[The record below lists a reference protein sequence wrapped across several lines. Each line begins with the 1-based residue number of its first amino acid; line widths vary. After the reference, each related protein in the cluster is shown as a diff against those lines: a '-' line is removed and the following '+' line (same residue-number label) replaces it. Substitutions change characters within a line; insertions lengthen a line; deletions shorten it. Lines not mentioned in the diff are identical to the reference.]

1 MDASDWDERY
11 REAGLL
17 WNAGP
22 NQWVEQ
28 YTAHLGPGHALDV
41 AAGEGRNAV
50 WLAERG
56 WRVTAVD
63 FSAVATR
70 KGRELAAARGGDAAA
85 LIDWEIADVVSY
97 SADRRYDLV
106 LVIYLHL
113 SEQQRRS
120 AFQHAAAALA
130 PGGTLLVV
138 GHHADNLTDGVG
150 GPPDPTVLYDEHDI
164 RADLEP
170 CEDLTVE
177 HAGRHERIVAEAPR
191 PALDVIL
198 LARRASA

>member
-22 NQWVEQ
+22 NQWVER
-28 YTAHLGPGHALDV
+28 YTAHLQPGHALDV

-70 KGRELAAARGGDAAA
+70 KGRELAAARGDDAAA
-85 LIDWEIADVVSY
+85 LIDWEIDDVVSY
-97 SADRRYDLV
+97 SAERLYDLV
-106 LVIYLHL
+106 LVSYLHL
-113 SEQQRRS
+113 PQRQRRS

-138 GHHADNLTDGVG
+138 GHHADNHTDGVG
-150 GPPDPTVLYDEHDI
+150 GPPDATVLYDEHDI
-164 RADLEP
+164 RADLGS
-170 CEDLTVE
+170 CDDLVVE
-177 HAGRHERIVAEAPR
+177 HAGRHERVVTGASR

-198 LARRASA
+198 LARRVSA